1 MKEQN
6 FSNHAKFVPAFH
18 FFVLPVLLLNFGW
31 SIYQWVKVGFSVGGF
46 VSILAAAALLVL
58 ALCARIF
65 ALKVQDRVI
74 RLEEQLRCERLLPN
88 DLRARMGD
96 LTIDQIVG
104 LRFASDEELP
114 ELTRRVL
121 EGKLNGRKA
130 IKQQVKTW
138 KADYLR
144 A

>member
-6 FSNHAKFVPAFH
+6 YSNHVRFFPAFH

-31 SIYQWVKVGFSVGGF
+31 SIYRWHKVEYSVDGLEQVLF
-46 VSILAAAALLVL
+46 AAAVFVL
-58 ALCARIF
+58 AFCARIF

-74 RLEEQLRCERLLPN
+74 RIEERMRYELLLPD
-88 DLRARMGD
+88 DLKRRIAEF
-96 LTIDQIVG
+96 TVDQMVA

-114 ELTRRVL
+114 ELARKVL
-121 EGKLNGRKA
+121 DGKVQGRKA
-130 IKQQVKTW
+130 IKQQVKNW

>member
-74 RLEEQLRCERLLPN
+74 RLEERLRCERLLPS